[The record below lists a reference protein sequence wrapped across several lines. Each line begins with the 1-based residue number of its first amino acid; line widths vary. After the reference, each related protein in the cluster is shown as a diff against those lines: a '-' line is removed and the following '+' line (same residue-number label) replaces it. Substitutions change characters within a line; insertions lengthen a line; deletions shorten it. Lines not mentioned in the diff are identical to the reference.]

1 MFVQLISFL
10 YHALFLTSP
19 LLFFW
24 GHSELFELNK
34 MLFIYVMATL
44 VGSLW
49 LIRSV
54 TEKKLYW
61 RQHPLVTLN
70 LIFLAGQMLS
80 TVFSIHLPTSIWG
93 YYSRLN
99 GGLISSLAFS
109 VLALGLWNNVPRK
122 KLLTFF
128 ISHGLGLVLT
138 ILYALPEHFGVSP
151 SCLIMKQEFNTACWK
166 QDVQARIFGTF
177 GQPNWLASYIIGA
190 LPIIFF
196 LRDQYKKHLPII
208 WEIILVLAT
217 VTVWFTKSKSGL
229 GGLILVLKTLFLLFI
244 YKKSPQLQKTLQHRL
259 VLPLLTILVIL
270 GSIGG
275 SFLLHQRTIN
285 DLNSLD
291 LSQGTD
297 SFSIRSIVWDGAVKV
312 WQRYPIFGS
321 GPATFAYSFYLD
333 RPTEHNLVSEWDF
346 LYNKAHNE
354 FLNYLAETGI
364 IGFVTYLVFL
374 IGTMVYLWQ
383 NGKKYKSWANSS
395 WVVLASLIGLSA
407 VHFFGFSIAVTNL
420 LIFTLPII
428 TLDNSQLNQAS
439 DKNKTKTK
447 SVTAKT
453 ALPNKQPL
461 QWWQYLLIMLV
472 VGMGLKILSSIGN
485 FWLADRYYKQS
496 KEKQEKSLYYEAA
509 KLLEKA
515 IALSPKEAIFYD
527 EFADVYSIL
536 AFQYDTLNNS
546 AMTDQL
552 TKAAIDNSNYALSL
566 NPRHLNFY
574 KTRARVFLILAQ
586 LDAKYYLDAE
596 HTLKAAIALSPNDAK
611 LYYNLGLVQKEMQ
624 KLVEA
629 QQSLEKAVFLKPN
642 YLKARDELAMLYAET
657 QQPTASLDQFSF
669 ILRHLAVDDPSFWQ
683 KYHQVEATAGATNQ

>member
-1 MFVQLISFL
+1 
-10 YHALFLTSP
+10 
-19 LLFFW
+19 
-24 GHSELFELNK
+24 
-34 MLFIYVMATL
+34 MLFIYVIATL

-49 LIRSV
+49 LIRSI

-99 GGLISSLAFS
+99 GGLVSSLAFS
-109 VLALGLWNNVPRK
+109 VLALGLWNNIPRK

-229 GGLILVLKTLFLLFI
+229 GGLILVLTTLFLLFI

-374 IGTMVYLWQ
+374 VGTMAYLWQ

-439 DKNKTKTK
+439 DKNKTKAK
-447 SVTAKT
+447 LVTAKT

-629 QQSLEKAVFLKPN
+629 QQSLEKAVLLKPN

-657 QQPTASLDQFSF
+657 HQPTASLDQFSF
-669 ILRHLAVDDPSFWQ
+669 ILRHLAVDDPNFWQ